1 MVNLFLKHV
10 QAGELVFF
18 NASGLKSVKGMALN
32 LEKKVIGVVLFGN
45 DRDVCQ
51 GFLVNRTQTIVNIP
65 VGKELL
71 GRVIDCLGNFIDGR
85 DKV

>member
-1 MVNLFLKHV
+1 V
-10 QAGELVFF
+10 QAGELVLF
-18 NASGLKSVKGMALN
+18 NSRGVKSVKGMALN

-51 GFLVNRTQTIVNIP
+51 GHVVNRTQTIVNIP

-85 DKV
+85 DKFQY